1 MYACPEWF
9 RMRWSKVNWIFSCFC
24 RFSLERQS
32 WDQLLLRYQEEAEEI
47 LSRLDLWQEIG
58 RFYLVTFDLISVLL
72 AQTEWWIQSYR
83 PVNSSNV
90 CRVHMNSVT
99 ENGEWGGWEG
109 RVVTVFSQRTELP
122 LFCALGC
129 CSTFWGRQACLCPVP
144 GNLGLGQEQYQ
155 RTSVSTWPL
164 SCDCGRE
171 PQPGPSWRHRGERG
185 DGSGSTGERRS
196 LGLEGIIKWE
206 SARFWFHFTVQTSD
220 FKFFSLKQNL
230 S

>member
-58 RFYLVTFDLISVLL
+58 RLYLVTFDLISVLL

-83 PVNSSNV
+83 PVNSSNL

-109 RVVTVFSQRTELP
+109 RVVSIFSQRTELP
-122 LFCALGC
+122 LFCAPWLLLYILGETDLSLPC
-129 CSTFWGRQACLCPVP
+129 A
-144 GNLGLGQEQYQ
+144 
-155 RTSVSTWPL
+155 WP
-164 SCDCGRE
+164 
-171 PQPGPSWRHRGERG
+171 PGPGPGTVSEDFSEHMAFELPLWERTTARALMETQGWKRWWKWVYRRAKIFGSWRHNKMR
-185 DGSGSTGERRS
+185 
-196 LGLEGIIKWE
+196 KC
-206 SARFWFHFTVQTSD
+206 
-220 FKFFSLKQNL
+220 
-230 S
+230 

>member
-1 MYACPEWF
+1 MWIWCKDSCLIWLISSDLVLRSNLFFFFMTFLFTSWNQSRHLMYGCPEWF

-32 WDQLLLRYQEEAEEI
+32 WDQLLLRYQEEAEKI

-72 AQTEWWIQSYR
+72 AQVEWWIQ
-83 PVNSSNV
+83 NSSNY
-90 CRVHMNSVT
+90 CRVYMNSVT

-109 RVVTVFSQRTELP
+109 RVVTTFSQRTELP

-144 GNLGLGQEQYQ
+144 GNLGLG
-155 RTSVSTWPL
+155 
-164 SCDCGRE
+164 
-171 PQPGPSWRHRGERG
+171 
-185 DGSGSTGERRS
+185 
-196 LGLEGIIKWE
+196 
-206 SARFWFHFTVQTSD
+206 
-220 FKFFSLKQNL
+220 
-230 S
+230 